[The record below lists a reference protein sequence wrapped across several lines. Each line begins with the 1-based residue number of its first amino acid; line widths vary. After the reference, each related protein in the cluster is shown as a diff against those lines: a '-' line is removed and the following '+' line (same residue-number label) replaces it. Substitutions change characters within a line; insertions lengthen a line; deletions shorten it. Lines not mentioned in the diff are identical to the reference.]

1 MDNKKIGIIII
12 CTGLLFGF
20 IMFALN
26 LQIKTLTDFLMQQ
39 SGGNCFVNGEC
50 VHEQNT
56 FPLIFGAVVVALTIS
71 FGLYLI
77 YFSKKTQDFESAQKN
92 KLETIKSSK
101 SEELKEERFKILSEG
116 LDEYERKILLAVKE
130 QDGISQS
137 TLKYRVD
144 LSKSKL
150 SMVLAQ
156 LEKKGLIL
164 KVKKG
169 KINNIFLKK
178 GF

>member
-12 CTGLLFGF
+12 CTGLLFGV
-20 IMFALN
+20 ILVILS
-26 LQIKTLTDFLMQQ
+26 LQINALTAFLMQQ
-39 SGGNCFVNGEC
+39 SGGNCFVNGKC

-56 FPLIFGAVVVALTIS
+56 FPLIFGAVFVALTIS

-77 YFSKKTQDFESAQKN
+77 YFAKKTQDFEGAQRDM
-92 KLETIKSSK
+92 LETIKSSK
-101 SEELKEERFKILSEG
+101 NEELKGERFNILLGG
-116 LDEYERKILLAVKE
+116 LDEFEKKVLIAVKE

-137 TLKYRVD
+137 TLKYRTD
-144 LSKSKL
+144 LTKSKL

-156 LEKKGLIL
+156 LEKKGLVS

-169 KINNIFLKK
+169 KTNDIFLKK
-178 GF
+178 AF